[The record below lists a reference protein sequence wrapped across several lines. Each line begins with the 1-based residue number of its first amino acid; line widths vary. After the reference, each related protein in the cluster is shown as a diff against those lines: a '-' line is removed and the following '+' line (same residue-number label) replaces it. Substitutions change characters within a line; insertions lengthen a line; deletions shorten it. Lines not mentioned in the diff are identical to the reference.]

1 MKNAENKNK
10 KITAKNFRITEFK
23 FYWEFEGNGN
33 FTQKHKEIEYR
44 RFIERNYE
52 SRSNLNY

>member
-10 KITAKNFRITEFK
+10 KVTAKNFRITEFK
-23 FYWEFEGNGN
+23 FYWVFEGNGN
-33 FTQKHKEIEYR
+33 ITQKHKEIEYR

-52 SRSNLNY
+52 T

>member
-10 KITAKNFRITEFK
+10 KVTAKNFRITEFK

-33 FTQKHKEIEYR
+33 YREKLRKQIKLKLLKQK
-44 RFIERNYE
+44 N
-52 SRSNLNY
+52 